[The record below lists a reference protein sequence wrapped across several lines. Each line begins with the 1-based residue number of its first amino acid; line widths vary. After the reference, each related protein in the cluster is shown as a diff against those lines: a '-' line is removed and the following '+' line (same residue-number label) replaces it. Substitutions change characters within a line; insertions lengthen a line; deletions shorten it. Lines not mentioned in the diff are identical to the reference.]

1 LIDKLK
7 RIIYIVLGCIG
18 LILSVIG
25 AIVPILPA
33 FPFVVLTAFAFG
45 KSSERLHDWFLETN
59 LYKNNFKS
67 LVKGRSMTIQAK
79 IKVIASITISLSI
92 GAFMVGRISSI
103 WLVAILRIILGL
115 VWLGHFIY
123 FVFRVETISKE
134 ELNLKYNLSS
144 K

>member
-1 LIDKLK
+1 
-7 RIIYIVLGCIG
+7 VLGCIG

>member
-1 LIDKLK
+1 MK

-103 WLVAILRIILGL
+103 WLVAILSIILGL

>member
-1 LIDKLK
+1 MK

-103 WLVAILRIILGL
+103 WFVAILRIILGL

>member
-1 LIDKLK
+1 LK

>member
-1 LIDKLK
+1 MK

-79 IKVIASITISLSI
+79 IKVIASITIS
-92 GAFMVGRISSI
+92 
-103 WLVAILRIILGL
+103 
-115 VWLGHFIY
+115 Y
-123 FVFRVETISKE
+123 P
-134 ELNLKYNLSS
+134 
-144 K
+144 

>member
-1 LIDKLK
+1 MK

-103 WLVAILRIILGL
+103 WLVTILSIILGL

>member
-1 LIDKLK
+1 MK

-67 LVKGRSMTIQAK
+67 QVKGRSMTIQAK

>member
-1 LIDKLK
+1 MK